1 MDISLFDYELPAE
14 LIAQKPVEPRDSS
27 RMLVIPKLAP
37 DLTHDVFVNLPS
49 YLQPGDLLV
58 FNRTRVI
65 PARLIGRKADTGGR
79 AECFLLHQL
88 KHDVWSCL
96 VKPGRRLPPGTRVV
110 FGQGE
115 LEGYIEERT
124 GGGGR
129 IVRFSWQGHFT
140 EILARIGQ
148 TPLPPY
154 IHETLADPE
163 RYQTVYGDIAGS
175 AAASTAGLHFT
186 EGSLGALRAMGV
198 DFAQVL
204 LHIGAGTF
212 KPVESQQIEEH
223 KMHKEYYEISDETAL
238 AVNKAKEEGRRVIAV
253 GTTPLRTLESMG
265 STGILQAG
273 TGWTELFIYPGYTF
287 RIVDGLLTN
296 FHLPKSSLL
305 MLVSALA
312 GRERIL
318 AAYHEAIRE
327 KYRFFS
333 FGDCCLIL

>member
-1 MDISLFDYELPAE
+1 
-14 LIAQKPVEPRDSS
+14 
-27 RMLVIPKLAP
+27 
-37 DLTHDVFVNLPS
+37 
-49 YLQPGDLLV
+49 
-58 FNRTRVI
+58 
-65 PARLIGRKADTGGR
+65 
-79 AECFLLHQL
+79 
-88 KHDVWSCL
+88 
-96 VKPGRRLPPGTRVV
+96 
-110 FGQGE
+110 

-129 IVRFSWQGHFT
+129 IVRFSWQGRFT
-140 EILARIGQ
+140 EILARVGQ

-273 TGWTELFIYPGYTF
+273 AGWTELFIYPGYTF
-287 RIVDGLLTN
+287 RIIDGLLTN

-318 AAYHEAIRE
+318 AAYQEAIRE